1 MKIKSKKVLVGVG
14 NNLRS
19 DDGAGSFIAQK
30 FKCSSW
36 LALDGK
42 TAPENITSAIK
53 KIKPKL
59 LVIVDATQ
67 MNLDAGSL
75 RIIPLE
81 KIISLNISTHSMPL
95 YFLIE
100 YLKPYCQKI
109 ILIGIQP
116 VSTQIGDSISK
127 PVLKSCYSLIELLK
141 DNRIEE
147 IKILS

>member
-1 MKIKSKKVLVGVG
+1 
-14 NNLRS
+14 
-19 DDGAGSFIAQK
+19 
-30 FKCSSW
+30 
-36 LALDGK
+36 
-42 TAPENITSAIK
+42 
-53 KIKPKL
+53 
-59 LVIVDATQ
+59 